1 MGNLLSTLQTTGS
14 QYTYYDGNNPQINPL
29 STKDSD
35 LHYDSKKY
43 QGGYSTR
50 GSDISNYPK
59 FFQNYN
65 AYDVGSNIPNYLP
78 TPSNLEINDPIGADA
93 NNKPKYDSTSGQR
106 YQDQKFK

>member
-1 MGNLLSTLQTTGS
+1 MGNILSTLQTTGS

-29 STKDSD
+29 ATKDSD

-50 GSDISNYPK
+50 GSDISNYPQ

-65 AYDVGSNIPNYLP
+65 LP
-78 TPSNLEINDPIGADA
+78 ANVIAFCFVKNTPPSVE
-93 NNKPKYDSTSGQR
+93 KTSTTST
-106 YQDQKFK
+106 